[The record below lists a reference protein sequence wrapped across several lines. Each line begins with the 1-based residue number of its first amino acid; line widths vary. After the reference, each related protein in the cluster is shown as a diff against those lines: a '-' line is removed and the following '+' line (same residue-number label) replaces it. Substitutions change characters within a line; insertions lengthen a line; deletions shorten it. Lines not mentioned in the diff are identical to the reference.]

1 MLNCTADYRLLDS
14 PSLEDGNPGVNP
26 PCWDLATIPLL
37 TVSRR
42 SIVRYNLRPR
52 IGDLMLARTVTT
64 LGLALLGAL
73 ALAGC
78 GRNERELAEART
90 QYVAAAD
97 GFVVRQVPA
106 GPARPDQLDRSD
118 QVVQLDQDIELALLV
133 RREAAGKD
141 GGGGELQPLRGVTL
155 DVDQVGAAGAS
166 KRHWRV
172 WVYTS
177 GLEPGGEVR
186 TVQRLEDVQYAPGD
200 SFRVEVRKSVPEA
213 ERGEYREL
221 GRKIGRTSGRPNS

>member
-1 MLNCTADYRLLDS
+1 
-14 PSLEDGNPGVNP
+14 
-26 PCWDLATIPLL
+26 
-37 TVSRR
+37 
-42 SIVRYNLRPR
+42 
-52 IGDLMLARTVTT
+52 MLARTVTA

-78 GRNERELAEART
+78 GRSERELAEARA
-90 QYVAAAD
+90 QYVAVAD
-97 GFVVRQVPA
+97 GFVVRQEPTG
-106 GPARPDQLDRSD
+106 GPDRPDQPD
-118 QVVQLDQDIELALLV
+118 QPDQLFQLIQLDQDIELALLV

-141 GGGGELQPLRGVTL
+141 DGDEPQPLRGITL

-172 WVYTS
+172 WVYTL

-186 TVQRLEDVQYAPGD
+186 TVQRLDDVQYAPGD
-200 SFRVEVRKSVPEA
+200 SFRVEVRKSIPAA

-221 GRKIGRTSGRPNS
+221 GGKRGRTSGRPNT